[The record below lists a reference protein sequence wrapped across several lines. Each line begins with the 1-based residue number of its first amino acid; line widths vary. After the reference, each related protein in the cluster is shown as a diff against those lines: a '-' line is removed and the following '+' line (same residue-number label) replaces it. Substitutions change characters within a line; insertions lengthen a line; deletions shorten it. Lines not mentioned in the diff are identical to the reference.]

1 MAHDKPPIAI
11 VTGSNKGLGLETCR
25 QLCAHGY
32 HVVVTARDIGRGKRA
47 ADDLQRDGCDIM
59 FQQLD
64 ISKAHSIERFSGW
77 VAGNLDQIDALVNN
91 AAVAKDGFDT
101 TVAGETLKT
110 NFYGARDLTDLMGP
124 SMKDGANIV
133 MVSSGLGELS
143 CLGAT
148 LRKMFASPALTHE
161 QLTDAMDAFVA
172 DVEADRC
179 RQAGWPGSAYN
190 VSKVGINALTKVF
203 ARELT
208 DRRIKVNAVCPG
220 WVRTDMGGN
229 HAARGVEEGARGIV
243 WAAMLDS
250 DGPTAGF
257 FRDQRKIP
265 W

>member
-1 MAHDKPPIAI
+1 MLLSQRM
-11 VTGSNKGLGLETCR
+11 VS
-25 QLCAHGY
+25 HGY

-172 DVEADRC
+172 DVEADRY